1 MRTLGPHERRR
12 IYLIRH
18 AEVSYF
24 SETGAPLDPRSVTLT
39 ERGRQQ
45 AIEMAAA
52 LADVPFDRAVCSGM
66 PRSRET
72 AVAVLAGRKIRIE
85 DDADFREIRA
95 GRLRDIPP
103 ERRRAELVH
112 VLESAAL
119 TGASFAGGES
129 FAAFEERVLAA
140 TMRLLGTSDWRRLLL
155 VAHDAVNRV
164 LLAWA
169 AQAGLRAIAA
179 FEQDKCCLN
188 VVDLDIVDGTI
199 ERRIIR
205 LMNYTPYDATK
216 ARLFLTSMEQVFGG
230 YVGSTLVP
238 TQDP

>member
-1 MRTLGPHERRR
+1 MNNLGPPERRR

-24 SETGAPLDPRSVTLT
+24 SEAVAPLDPRHVTLT

-45 AIEMAAA
+45 ATEMAAA

-72 AVAVLAGRKIRIE
+72 AVAVLAGRKIQIE
-85 DDADFREIRA
+85 DDAEFREIKA
-95 GRLRDIPP
+95 GRLRNIPP
-103 ERRRAELVH
+103 ERRRAELVR

-119 TGASFAGGES
+119 SGASFAGGES

-140 TMRLLGTSDWRRLLL
+140 IMRLLETSDWRRLLL

-169 AQAGLRAIAA
+169 AQSGLKAIAA
-179 FEQDKCCLN
+179 FEQDMCCLN
-188 VVDLDIVDGTI
+188 VIDLDMVDGII

-205 LMNYTPYDATK
+205 LMNYTPYDTTK
-216 ARLFLTSMEQVFGG
+216 ARLFRTSMEEVFGR
-230 YVGSTLVP
+230 YVCSTVGP
-238 TQDP
+238 TRDP